1 MQRTGRNRWPTWSA
15 VDQVKN
21 NTDTQHADHWNAC
34 THTAAPRS
42 AWCSSSCCVP
52 ELLAP
57 PGDTLSVSLRLAC
70 DCRSMSLKPVVTYWT
85 KEAFLLPLPLFIQQI
100 TWTMFCFFCSHPSVC
115 DFRTLHFPWQVL
127 HLGLQLGLLVLKL
140 KQSSSANPS
149 TTLSAKL
156 HMYSCVPAWK
166 MTLVQYRYFF
176 YQYTK
181 SSRLFANSRFS
192 HSDNTFFL
200 NFFFTNCIVPLGFL
214 PWEI

>member
-1 MQRTGRNRWPTWSA
+1 MAHLIGCRSSEKQHWHATRWPLKCT
-15 VDQVKN
+15 
-21 NTDTQHADHWNAC
+21 H

-127 HLGLQLGLLVLKL
+127 HLCLQLGLLVLKL

-192 HSDNTFFL
+192 HSDNTFF
-200 NFFFTNCIVPLGFL
+200 
-214 PWEI
+214 